1 MTAESRPAS
10 PLTVGVCIATYKRP
24 DQLRLLLEDLANQ
37 QVGDMWVVIA
47 IADNDPAA
55 SADSTVA
62 EIAETYRF
70 PIRYVHEPRRGV
82 VNARNASIDLVP
94 EVDWIAFIDDDE
106 RPIDSWLKS
115 LVTTALESDAD
126 AVAGPV
132 PERFEQDPPRWYTSA
147 DLHIAESFPT
157 GSIVK
162 RFGVGNL
169 AVRRDALDAL
179 ATTDGP
185 FDLRF
190 NTTGGEDVFLGFQ
203 LSQAGY
209 RMVWCDEAVATTLV
223 PIERTELPWVLRR
236 QFNAYR
242 NYSRALR
249 IAEHSQPWSELA
261 RSVARLLEASTRIL
275 MGALRQDKGAMVKG
289 AYVGAGALGK
299 FAGTLDRTS
308 SSGWWD

>member
-1 MTAESRPAS
+1 MTPA
-10 PLTVGVCIATYKRP
+10 PLPTAPLLVGVCIATFKRP
-24 DQLRLLLEDLANQ
+24 EQLRLLLEDLANQ
-37 QVGDMWVVIA
+37 QVGDMNVVIA

-55 SADSTVA
+55 SADATVA
-62 EIAETYRF
+62 EIAEVHRF
-70 PIRYVHEPRRGV
+70 DVRYVHEPSAGV
-82 VNARNASIDLVP
+82 VHARNASVALVP
-94 EVDWIAFIDDDE
+94 EADWIAFIDDDE
-106 RPIDSWLKS
+106 RPIDTWLQR
-115 LVTTALESDAD
+115 LINTGQQNNAE

-147 DLHIAESFPT
+147 ELHIAESFPT
-157 GSIVK
+157 GSRVK

-169 AVRRDALDAL
+169 AVRADAL
-179 ATTDGP
+179 AAVATDDGP

-203 LSQAGY
+203 LARAGY
-209 RMVWCDEAVATTLV
+209 SMVWCDEAVATTLV
-223 PIERTELPWVLRR
+223 PVERTELRWVLRR
-236 QFNAYR
+236 RFNAYR

-249 IAEHSQPWSELA
+249 IAEDSQPWSELA